1 MTSIDMTKRFL
12 SSSLFLPL
20 FLSALPTQGQTPAL
34 PTPDRSGI
42 EHVVVVT
49 MENRSFD
56 HILGWLAGANGQ
68 QAGLT
73 YNETSGMPHSTYH
86 LTDYQGCSFLDPGH
100 TYSDG
105 RVQFNGGAANGWL
118 LNGSNSLSGTPNQAN
133 DLFAIGYYTQSDV
146 SFLGKAAPAWTVCD
160 NYFA

>member
-1 MTSIDMTKRFL
+1 MNSRFRV
-12 SSSLFLPL
+12 SF
-20 FLSALPTQGQTPAL
+20 ALTALVLGQGSVYAQTPAL

-56 HILGWLAGANGQ
+56 HFMGWLSGANGT

-73 YNETSGMPHSTYH
+73 YSDSAGAAHSTYH

-105 RVQFNGGAANGWL
+105 RVTTI
-118 LNGSNSLSGTPNQAN
+118 SRR
-133 DLFAIGYYTQSDV
+133 
-146 SFLGKAAPAWTVCD
+146 
-160 NYFA
+160 